1 MNSWLRTGVFQNL
14 AEDYRVIAF
23 DARGHGKSGKPHQVS
38 AYGSEMSQDII
49 RLLDHLNIEKAHIM
63 GYSMGTRI
71 LGKLMPSHPNRFLT
85 AILGGFTLRWNWNQN
100 DQKAVEKRSE
110 NLLNNPPQRLLDK
123 GQDIQALATLLLGF
137 RELAVTDQDLRSV
150 QIPTLAIIGSK
161 DPNLSRVNEFK
172 ILMPKMDVVIIDG
185 ATHRTAHRQPEFVE
199 AVRAFMDGR
208 SIKH

>member
-1 MNSWLRTGVFQNL
+1 MLRNRLNIIVLLAAFIISGEVWAQSLPESQYFDSEGVRIHYVEQGSGEAIILLHGNTGNVNSWLRTGVFQNL

-23 DARGHGKSGKPHQVS
+23 DARGHGKSGKPHQIS

-123 GQDIQALATLLLGF
+123 GQDIQALATPCY
-137 RELAVTDQDLRSV
+137 LASV
-150 QIPTLAIIGSK
+150 NFP
-161 DPNLSRVNEFK
+161 
-172 ILMPKMDVVIIDG
+172 
-185 ATHRTAHRQPEFVE
+185 
-199 AVRAFMDGR
+199 
-208 SIKH
+208 